1 MVGQVHVCVFD
12 VGSDECLICGTRAA
26 LVGQQTLHKMQ
37 PSWKRALQGVA
48 EQVPRSR
55 REWAHKPHFSRLICI
70 CVGCLVVIILLV
82 AFAAV
87 ATSLDADECTAGS
100 HGCDENADCT
110 NLDGTYTCDCRVGYI
125 GSGREC
131 YDIDECLDTVS
142 PPPDCHAKA
151 TCSNLPGSFA
161 CICNKGY
168 MGTGRHCVDVDECTA
183 DNGGCGDPLYH
194 HCVNRIGEQN
204 LCEDVLECA
213 HNNGA
218 CGNATLVLCEERNGM
233 KPNCRDINECAV
245 NNGGCGRGFRCVNR
259 DGRVGQV
266 HECHDLNECVDGTHL
281 CSAHAN
287 CTNTPVGSYSCNCT
301 SGYAGTGRHCVDI
314 NECDAA
320 NGGCDMF
327 CLNHDGG
334 YSCACASRFR
344 LRADGLAC
352 DDIDECTADNGGCG
366 PAQFFTCTNQLGA
379 PAQCSGGYPACAA
392 GSGPSQLYR
401 DCNGACFTAELTNL
415 GDQFCDD
422 GAGIPNLNCS
432 DWRFDSG
439 DC

>member
-1 MVGQVHVCVFD
+1 MSAPSTTG
-12 VGSDECLICGTRAA
+12 AA
-26 LVGQQTLHKMQ
+26 AG
-37 PSWKRALQGVA
+37 G
-48 EQVPRSR
+48 
-55 REWAHKPHFSRLICI
+55 
-70 CVGCLVVIILLV
+70 
-82 AFAAV
+82 FAASTAMGALARCTS
-87 ATSLDADECTAGS
+87 ATVRSTPL
-100 HGCDENADCT
+100 
-110 NLDGTYTCDCRVGYI
+110 
-125 GSGREC
+125 
-131 YDIDECLDTVS
+131 
-142 PPPDCHAKA
+142 PPGAAA
-151 TCSNLPGSFA
+151 TCLGLTMQHA
-161 CICNKGY
+161 
-168 MGTGRHCVDVDECTA
+168 
-183 DNGGCGDPLYH
+183 
-194 HCVNRIGEQN
+194 
-204 LCEDVLECA
+204 
-213 HNNGA
+213 
-218 CGNATLVLCEERNGM
+218 
-233 KPNCRDINECAV
+233 
-245 NNGGCGRGFRCVNR
+245 
-259 DGRVGQV
+259 
-266 HECHDLNECVDGTHL
+266 DLNECVDGTHL

-287 CTNTPVGSYSCNCT
+287 CTNTPVGSYSCNCS